1 MPLFRKLGFEGSTG
15 IIILAFLAIFPLFAP
30 VFRVELMGKFVVF
43 IILAIA
49 LDLVWGYAGLLS
61 LGHAVFFGVGGYI
74 LAISYLIQDGPPQ
87 FMTRFGF
94 TDIPLVLQPLINIPT
109 AFTLGLVVPAIL
121 AAIIGYFIFKSKVS
135 GVYFAIISI
144 ALATV
149 MTMLVINLQAY
160 TGGEN
165 GLMGLP
171 RFPIFGEPL
180 SLNAYYYL
188 VLVITVLVYLFARWL
203 MHSYFGK
210 VIRATRENEDR
221 TSFLS
226 YNPASFKIVV
236 YVISGF
242 LAGLSGMLYIP
253 INGIISPYEI
263 GVGLST
269 LVVIWLA
276 IGGRGTLMG
285 AVVGVLII
293 NWAGTFLSESFPEF
307 WQLFLGLI
315 LVLVVMFL
323 PDGIFGSIQ
332 NKLRKRAV
340 LRGGDGTDIN
350 AVSYKQEQVL
360 VNEDLKKDANV

>member
-1 MPLFRKLGFEGSTG
+1 MSLIKRFGFEGYTG
-15 IIILAFLAIFPLFAP
+15 VIILAFLAVFPLFAP
-30 VFRVELMGKFVVF
+30 IFRVELMGKFIVF
-43 IILAIA
+43 IIFAIA
-49 LDLVWGYAGLLS
+49 LDLIWGYTGLLS
-61 LGHAVFFGVGGYI
+61 LGHAVFFGLGGYI
-74 LAISYLIQDGPPQ
+74 LAISYSIQNGPPQ

-94 TDIPLVLQPLINIPT
+94 TDIPLILKPLINIPT
-109 AFTLGLVVPAIL
+109 AFILGLIVPAIL
-121 AAIIGYFIFKSKVS
+121 AGIIGYFIFKSKVS
-135 GVYFAIISI
+135 GVYFAIITI

-149 MTMLVINLQAY
+149 MTMLVINLQPY

-188 VLVITVLVYLFARWL
+188 VLAITVLVYLFARWL
-203 MHSYFGK
+203 MNSYFGK
-210 VIRATRENEDR
+210 VIRATRENEGR

-226 YNPASFKIVV
+226 YNPASFKIIV

-285 AVVGVLII
+285 AVVGVLLI
-293 NWAGTFLSESFPEF
+293 NWAGTFLSESFPQL

-323 PDGIFGSIQ
+323 PDGIYGSIQ
-332 NKLRKRAV
+332 NKIKQRSLLKSQ
-340 LRGGDGTDIN
+340 IN
-350 AVSYKQEQVL
+350 AL
-360 VNEDLKKDANV
+360 NLNESNDSSTKVEKSDVV